1 MVAKQPAQCP
11 ELFGT
16 SDSKQ
21 PMLERVL
28 GGGSDGNPD
37 RVIEVP
43 LDHAGDPVRHRG
55 RGQHNLGFVGQFNNP
70 LDIWR
75 EAGIQHLIALIED
88 QELDTAQGEPPT
100 RHHVEDA
107 AGSAN
112 HEVDAIP

>member
-21 PMLERVL
+21 PVLERVL
-28 GGGSDGNPD
+28 GGGGDRNPD

-43 LDHAGDPVRHRG
+43 LNHARNPVRHRG
-55 RGQHNLGFVGQFNNP
+55 RGQDDLGFLGQFDNP

-75 EAGIQHLIALIED
+75 EPGIQHLITLIED
-88 QELDTAQGEPPT
+88 QELDTAQGQPAT